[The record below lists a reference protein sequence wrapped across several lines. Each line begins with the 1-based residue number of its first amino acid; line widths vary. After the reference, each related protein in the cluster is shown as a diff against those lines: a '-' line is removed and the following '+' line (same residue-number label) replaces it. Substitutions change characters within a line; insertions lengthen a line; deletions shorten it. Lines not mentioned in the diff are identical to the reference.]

1 MAVTSRT
8 EASGSTSS
16 WQLLRQEP
24 VFARFIAGLAPGAI
38 IIGIAAVTRVVLA
51 TEVFANET
59 GVATIAIAGAL
70 AGAAAGLLLGSAVD
84 RWSARW
90 ILIASM
96 TAIALSQ
103 FLTFAVFLAG
113 GLTTGTMI
121 ALATADGFFIGVQI
135 TALLTTQAGLVH
147 HQWRGAAEIT
157 NALRIGIG
165 SILGTLLATL
175 LLPLT
180 VSLAVSGAV
189 TLAVAGI
196 TVWTSRSF
204 QRAASGASVRFKD
217 VIAVATQRGPL
228 RSILIVDALFAL
240 IVPTQLVN
248 LFIVDKD
255 LPELLGV
262 AIAAGFAGVL
272 AARIHLSLT
281 GLRGELTRR
290 VRLSYSIFIVITLLS
305 LVVLLSGSTTLLLIA
320 VVPLIV
326 LGSWAS
332 TLAVGLVS
340 ATVQQRLPDEMRGRF
355 TGALNAVRSLAV
367 AAGVLGASVII
378 TPQNTETFLA
388 ALCVLFIGVFAVSRG
403 FVGLK
408 NRDRSISASQ

>member
-1 MAVTSRT
+1 M
-8 EASGSTSS
+8 
-16 WQLLRQEP
+16 
-24 VFARFIAGLAPGAI
+24 FARFIAGLAPGAI

-70 AGAAAGLLLGSAVD
+70 AGAAAGFLLGPAVD

-96 TAIALSQ
+96 TALALSQ
-103 FLTFAVFLAG
+103 FLTFAVY
-113 GLTTGTMI
+113 LTGALTPETMI
-121 ALATADGFFIGVQI
+121 ALATADGFFIGVQV

-175 LLPLT
+175 LLSLT
-180 VSLAVSGAV
+180 VSLAVSGVV

-196 TVWTSRSF
+196 TIWTSRSF

-217 VIAVATQRGPL
+217 IIAVATRRGPL
-228 RSILIVDALFAL
+228 RSILIVDALFAFIL
-240 IVPTQLVN
+240 PTQLVN

-290 VRLSYSIFIVITLLS
+290 VRLSYSSFIAVVILS
-305 LVVLLSGSTTLLLIA
+305 LVVLLSGSTTLLFIA
-320 VVPLIV
+320 TAPLIV

-332 TLAVGLVS
+332 TLSLGLVS
-340 ATVQQRLPDEMRGRF
+340 ATVQQQLPDGMRGRF

-367 AAGVLGASVII
+367 AAGVLVASVII
-378 TPQNTETFLA
+378 TPQDTETFLVVMV
-388 ALCVLFIGVFAVSRG
+388 CVLVGVFAVSRG

-408 NRDRSISASQ
+408 DREVPLNTSQ